1 MSHRLRFSHKRIIR
15 LRCIVP
21 LRPTEREVNAKK
33 VRQQLAPVFA
43 RPFLFLGLFNR
54 CPLFLLPVEAK
65 IDNNKTEKTIE
76 CFFIFIFLSVTYSA
90 YFKLTIPSKPQ
101 RANFCYIL
109 LSQFISSCF
118 RGNAR
123 TPKEK
128 R

>member
-1 MSHRLRFSHKRIIR
+1 
-15 LRCIVP
+15 
-21 LRPTEREVNAKK
+21 
-33 VRQQLAPVFA
+33 VRQQLTSVFA

-101 RANFCYIL
+101 RAKQKQLLLYIAFPIH
-109 LSQFISSCF
+109 FILFSWK
-118 RGNAR
+118 RQDAKG
-123 TPKEK
+123 KEVM
-128 R
+128 